1 MDLSNFKIITCLEE
15 FEKLTSLDSP
25 EDPRAFESIWD
36 VHDFFIKETWIESK
50 TNEFIIAIG
59 NILDLNWKW
68 TYRPTSKNDKLCS
81 LPWRWQ
87 DSLSMFLL
95 QVPWITREK
104 YQRIMAFSNK
114 WYLDDFYIKISEK
127 LLSE

>member
-1 MDLSNFKIITCLEE
+1 MSNFKIITCLEE

-25 EDPRAFESIWD
+25 EDPRAFESIGD
-36 VHDFFIKETWIESK
+36 VHDFFIKETGIESK

-59 NILDLNWKW
+59 NILDLNGKG

-81 LPWRWQ
+81 LPGRGQ

-95 QVPWITREK
+95 QVPGITREK

-114 WYLDDFYIKISEK
+114 GYLDDFYIKISEK